1 MPQER
6 LVEVGVVVDGNQVR
20 GSIQPA
26 ADQYPRCQ
34 GLMVVIDNI
43 DILVAD
49 TLVSEQVRQA
59 HGICH
64 PAPARQG

>member
-1 MPQER
+1 
-6 LVEVGVVVDGNQVR
+6 
-20 GSIQPA
+20 
-26 ADQYPRCQ
+26 
-34 GLMVVIDNI
+34 MVVIDDI

-49 TLVSEQVRQA
+49 TPVPEQVRQA